1 MEILLV
7 IGGVILGIVLTKL
20 FKRNNT
26 IYGTIDVEEYSGL
39 CRFRI
44 NDAGLVDRKVKKATF
59 LVNHDVN
66 ISRDEQ
72 SL

>member
-7 IGGVILGIVLTKL
+7 LVGVIIGIVLTKL
-20 FKRNNT
+20 FKRDNT
-26 IYGTIDVEEYSGL
+26 IYGTIDVEEESGL

-44 NDAGLVDRKVKKATF
+44 NDGGLIDRKVKKATF
-59 LVNHDVN
+59 LINHDAI

-72 SL
+72 GL

>member
-7 IGGVILGIVLTKL
+7 IGGVILGIVISNL
-20 FKRNNT
+20 FKGGNT
-26 IYGTIDVEEYSGL
+26 IYGTIDVEEESGL

-44 NDAGLVDRKVKKATF
+44 DDDKLVDRRVKKATF
-59 LVNHDVN
+59 IVNHDVY

-72 SL
+72 GL